1 MLKKDTSKP
10 FVNVSDMSLTE
21 KQKEAIDMYTSG
33 ESLWINNYLRDRNM
47 TSLNTAQKNKMKLYS
62 KHINDL
68 INISPLSKKNTTVYR
83 GAEAMFENWKE
94 LKLGSEL
101 LFTEKGIIST
111 SFSRK
116 VALDFIEEDDNCCL
130 LVLRLP
136 KGTKGLYLNTL
147 SAFRDLEED
156 ELLLPHGSKFV
167 VSSRR
172 TNVFDGKSILT
183 YYAVLIS
190 Q

>member
-1 MLKKDTSKP
+1 MLKKDTSQP
-10 FVNVSDMSLTE
+10 FINVSDMSLTE

-33 ESLWINNYLRDRNM
+33 ESLWINNYLRNRNM
-47 TSLNTAQKNKMKLYS
+47 NSLNTAHKKKMKLYS
-62 KHINDL
+62 TLINDL
-68 INISPLSKKNTTVYR
+68 INSSPISKKETKVYR
-83 GAEAMFENWKE
+83 GAEAMFDNWKE
-94 LKLGSEL
+94 LKSGTEL

-111 SFSRK
+111 SFNRK

-156 ELLLPHGSKFV
+156 ELLLPHGSKFIV
-167 VSSRR
+167 KTRR
-172 TNVFDGKSILT
+172 TNIFYGKSILT
-183 YYAVLIS
+183 YYADLIS